1 MARFAWVL
9 AILFV
14 AGCSATR
21 PVNVTVSRTAAAG
34 PSGSSATASPTAA
47 PTRSPRPTT
56 AAERDCTVSW
66 RQHYLSLALLADEAT
81 VIVRARAVAA
91 DTVQLTPGFGAGT
104 TRDARRTTFF
114 VLESL
119 KGTASQEL
127 RILEDVCLNLS
138 VVPGEEW
145 VLFASRAD
153 DRNGPGDGR
162 EPYLTLGGPQG
173 QFRIRDGVVAGPF
186 YKFAQAVHSYEGAPV
201 GELLADLAR
210 VPMLDRVGAR
220 AMLSDRGWTIQSDAM
235 LSDLPLP
242 SGRDSPGGMGAIGD
256 MVDAAARGGSDLV
269 PLLGRTVQIARFWLE
284 HPPPDA
290 VLYEGTIV
298 LSDGRPVGGWI
309 VVMRDDRRRVFAL
322 TERVQAL
329 AYGATLATP

>member
-9 AILFV
+9 AMLFIV
-14 AGCSATR
+14 GCSATG
-21 PVNVTVSRTAAAG
+21 PVNVEVSRTAAA
-34 PSGSSATASPTAA
+34 GSSATASPTTA

-66 RQHYLSLALLADEAT
+66 RQHYRSLALLADEAT
-81 VIVRARAVAA
+81 VIVRARVVAA

-104 TRDARRTTFF
+104 TRDARRTTFV
-114 VLESL
+114 VLDSL
-119 KGTASQEL
+119 KGTAPREL
-127 RILEDVCLNLS
+127 RVLEDVCPNLI

-145 VLFASRAD
+145 VLFAYRAD

-162 EPYLTLGGPQG
+162 EHYLTLGGPQG
-173 QFRIRDGVVAGPF
+173 QFRIRDGVVSGPF

-220 AMLSDRGWTIQSDAM
+220 AMLSDRGWTLQSDAM

-242 SGRDSPGGMGAIGD
+242 SGRAPGETGTLGD

-284 HPPPDA
+284 HAPPAA

-322 TERVQAL
+322 TERAQAL